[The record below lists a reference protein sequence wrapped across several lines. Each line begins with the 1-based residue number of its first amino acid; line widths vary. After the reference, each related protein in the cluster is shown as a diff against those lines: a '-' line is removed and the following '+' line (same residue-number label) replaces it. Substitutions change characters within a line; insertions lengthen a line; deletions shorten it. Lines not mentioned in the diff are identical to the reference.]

1 MSIVIFFEHKF
12 GCCWNGI
19 SVKVFVHFGTY
30 EMSVRYLKLSLVADL
45 NCAFARFDEEDDELI
60 VSELACRWSGELLDK
75 N

>member
-1 MSIVIFFEHKF
+1 MIEL
-12 GCCWNGI
+12 
-19 SVKVFVHFGTY
+19 Y
-30 EMSVRYLKLSLVADL
+30 EMSVRYLKLSLIADL